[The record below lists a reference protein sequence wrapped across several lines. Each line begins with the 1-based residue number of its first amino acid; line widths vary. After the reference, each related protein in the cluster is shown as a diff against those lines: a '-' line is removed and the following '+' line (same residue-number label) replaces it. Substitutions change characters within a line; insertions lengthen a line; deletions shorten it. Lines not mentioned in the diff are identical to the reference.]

1 MRHKELLISLFL
13 ATSFVA
19 TSQVQ
24 NEIPKVS
31 IGGALRFN
39 YNYSDWKEGNKDR
52 GGDFGFDVFRLNVN
66 ASYKKVL
73 LDAEYRFY
81 AKSAGGSMLKS
92 GWMGYAFSPEDQL
105 QVGLTRVPFGITP
118 FNSHSYFFQ
127 INYYAGL
134 EDDSDMG
141 IKYVHKDAKWEY
153 ALAFFKNAE
162 ELDFASASPLSDSRY
177 AYDVAGNN
185 KENNQ
190 LNSQLFYSFGNAVKH
205 RLGVSAMYGGLY
217 NIETMKNGNHNALA
231 VHYEMNYNRWN
242 LKLELASYDKNPE
255 NKEGDTRDVVM
266 MTAYGAPYAVASRA
280 NLYTAGLSYT
290 VPVAWGPVSDLQFYN
305 DFGWMDKSAN
315 GFKDSFQNVTGCMIT
330 VGSIYAYADY
340 ALGKNQAW
348 LGPEWTNAFAEG
360 GSSNSWHG
368 RANLNL
374 GYYF

>member
-92 GWMGYAFSPEDQL
+92 GWMGYAFTPEDQL
-105 QVGLTRVPFGITP
+105 QIGLTRVPFGITP

-141 IKYVHKDAKWEY
+141 IKFIHKDDKWEY
-153 ALAFFKNAE
+153 SLAFVKNAE
-162 ELDFASASPLSDSRY
+162 
-177 AYDVAGNN
+177 
-185 KENNQ
+185 
-190 LNSQLFYSFGNAVKH
+190 
-205 RLGVSAMYGGLY
+205 
-217 NIETMKNGNHNALA
+217 
-231 VHYEMNYNRWN
+231 
-242 LKLELASYDKNPE
+242 
-255 NKEGDTRDVVM
+255 
-266 MTAYGAPYAVASRA
+266 
-280 NLYTAGLSYT
+280 
-290 VPVAWGPVSDLQFYN
+290 
-305 DFGWMDKSAN
+305 
-315 GFKDSFQNVTGCMIT
+315 
-330 VGSIYAYADY
+330 
-340 ALGKNQAW
+340 
-348 LGPEWTNAFAEG
+348 
-360 GSSNSWHG
+360 
-368 RANLNL
+368 
-374 GYYF
+374 